1 VFTRYINTTK
11 LQMLSIELPSQI
23 ALTLI
28 NGVGDILAKNL
39 VAYCGSAEEVFKTG
53 KSKLEKI
60 PGIGSYV
67 ASAIQKNKEAFEK
80 AESEIA
86 FIEKNKISPLF
97 FTDANY
103 PNRLKHCSD
112 SPILLFYKGTANL
125 NAEKI
130 VSVVGTRTPS
140 LDGKI
145 LTEKLVTDLQKTGCL
160 IVSGMA
166 YGIDVEAHK
175 SALHCGLETIGVMA
189 HGLDRVYPS
198 SHSNYA
204 KEMITQGGLLTE
216 FLSETNPDRENFPKR
231 NRIVAGMCDAIVVVE
246 SKKDG
251 GSLITTTIANSYN
264 KDVFAFPG
272 KPGDPLSE
280 GCNGLIKLN
289 KASLIENADDLI
301 YHMNWNLNLK
311 QKPSS
316 QIPLSISLSEEEQQI
331 MNAFKEKQ
339 SLHIDEI
346 CYATNFTVSQTSSYL
361 LQLEFSNII
370 KSLPGK
376 MYRLNR

>member
-1 VFTRYINTTK
+1 
-11 LQMLSIELPSQI
+11 MLSVELPHQI

-28 NGVGDILAKNL
+28 KGVGDVLAKNL
-39 VAYCGSAEEVFKTG
+39 VAYCGSAENVFKTG
-53 KSKLEKI
+53 KTQLEKI
-60 PGIGSYV
+60 PGIGTYV
-67 ASAIQKNKEAFEK
+67 ANAIHKHKLEAYTRAEKE
-80 AESEIA
+80 IY
-86 FIEKNKISPLF
+86 FIEKNNIVPLF
-97 FTDANY
+97 FTEAKY
-103 PNRLKHCSD
+103 PQRLKHCSD
-112 SPILLFYKGTANL
+112 SPIMLYYKGNSDL

-145 LTEKLVTDLQKTGCL
+145 LTEKLINDLQKTGCL
-160 IVSGMA
+160 IVSGLA
-166 YGIDVEAHK
+166 YGIDIEAHK
-175 SALHCGLETIGVMA
+175 SALNCGLETIGVLA
-189 HGLDRVYPS
+189 HGLDKIYPAI
-198 SHSNYA
+198 HSNYA
-204 KEMITQGGLLTE
+204 KDMIQQGGLLTE
-216 FLSETNPDRENFPKR
+216 FLSESNPDKENFPKR

-301 YHMNWNLNLK
+301 YQMNWNTEVK
-311 QKPSS
+311 QKSSS
-316 QIPLSISLSEEEQQI
+316 QIPLSISLSEEEQHI
-331 MNAFKEKQ
+331 INAFKEKQ

-346 CYATNFTVSQTSSYL
+346 CYATNFTVSQTSSHL

>member
-1 VFTRYINTTK
+1 
-11 LQMLSIELPSQI
+11 MLSVELPHQI

-28 NGVGDILAKNL
+28 KGVGDVLAKNL
-39 VAYCGSAEEVFKTG
+39 VAYCGSPEAVFKTG
-53 KSKLEKI
+53 KTQLEKI
-60 PGIGSYV
+60 PGVGNYV
-67 ASAIQKNKEAFEK
+67 ASAIHKHQSEAFER
-80 AESEIA
+80 AEKEIK
-86 FIEKNKISPLF
+86 FIENNKVLPLF
-97 FTDANY
+97 FTDKDY
-103 PNRLKHCSD
+103 PQRLKHCSD
-112 SPILLFYKGTANL
+112 SPIMLYYKGNADL

-130 VSVVGTRTPS
+130 VSIVGTRTPS

-145 LTEKLVTDLQKTGCL
+145 LTEKLVNDLQKTGCL

-166 YGIDVEAHK
+166 YGIDIEAHK
-175 SALHCGLETIGVMA
+175 SALHCGLNTIGVMA
-189 HGLDRVYPS
+189 HGLDRVYPAL
-198 SHSNYA
+198 HHNYA
-204 KEMITQGGLLTE
+204 QEIIEQGGLLTE
-216 FLSETNPDRENFPKR
+216 FLSETNPDKENFPKR
-231 NRIVAGMCDAIVVVE
+231 NRIVAGMCDTIVVVE

-301 YHMNWNLNLK
+301 YQMNWNVETK
-311 QKPSS
+311 QKTTS
-316 QIPLSISLSEEEQQI
+316 QIPLSISLSEEEQHI
-331 MNAFKEKQ
+331 INAFKEKQ

-346 CYATNFTVSQTSSYL
+346 CYATNYTVSQTSSYL
-361 LQLEFSNII
+361 LQLEFSNLI

-376 MYRLNR
+376 MYRLNL